1 MKKNKW
7 FLFSLVLFF
16 IPLALNL
23 IFYSQLPDTIAV
35 HFDINGNPDGF
46 MSKPWALFGILA
58 FLVGLHVF
66 CCVSTLNDP
75 KKNNIPDFIL
85 RIILMICPVTAIII
99 TGIIVSYSLGYPM
112 NTNVWV
118 GGILGFLFILLGN
131 YLPKVQKNYTVGI
144 KTPWSLD
151 SEENWNRSNR
161 LGGYCL
167 VVSGFIFIFGA
178 FFHQIMWGIIFV
190 IASSILV
197 LVYSFYLHKK
207 EFKKTFVSSLR
218 K

>member
-58 FLVGLHVF
+58 FLVGMHVF

-75 KKNNIPDFIL
+75 TL
-85 RIILMICPVTAIII
+85 SY
-99 TGIIVSYSLGYPM
+99 VS
-112 NTNVWV
+112 
-118 GGILGFLFILLGN
+118 F
-131 YLPKVQKNYTVGI
+131 
-144 KTPWSLD
+144 
-151 SEENWNRSNR
+151 
-161 LGGYCL
+161 
-167 VVSGFIFIFGA
+167 
-178 FFHQIMWGIIFV
+178 
-190 IASSILV
+190 
-197 LVYSFYLHKK
+197 
-207 EFKKTFVSSLR
+207 
-218 K
+218 

>member
-58 FLVGLHVF
+58 FLVGMHVF
-66 CCVSTLNDP
+66 CCVFTLNDP

-190 IASSILV
+190 IVSSILV

-207 EFKKTFVSSLR
+207 GI
-218 K
+218 

>member
-58 FLVGLHVF
+58 FLVGMHVF

-151 SEENWNRSNR
+151 SEEN
-161 LGGYCL
+161 
-167 VVSGFIFIFGA
+167 
-178 FFHQIMWGIIFV
+178 
-190 IASSILV
+190 
-197 LVYSFYLHKK
+197 
-207 EFKKTFVSSLR
+207 
-218 K
+218 